1 MPRFLCLLISGIV
14 MIAGGAADYSDV
26 EAHKEE
32 VVPEQKAEEEI
43 DIGVIIGG
51 TFMVII
57 GFVLLG
63 EFI

>member
-1 MPRFLCLLISGIV
+1 

>member
-1 MPRFLCLLISGIV
+1 

-26 EAHKEE
+26 EAHKED
-32 VVPEQKAEEEI
+32 VPEQMAEEGI
-43 DIGVIIGG
+43 DIGLILGG

-63 EFI
+63 K